1 MDTRNQCLIGLVA
14 ATTLLAG
21 CMAQYR
27 NQSSCED
34 LTRQH
39 FAAADTVKGT
49 LKIVHTGVSYQGSRV
64 VVEGQIARDVVTGA
78 SGVAV
83 ASAASGAVAASG
95 ASAASAAAVASTAS
109 ATSMASDAS
118 ADSSVPDNARVASA
132 SSASSA
138 SAATTASA
146 PLPASAAKVTHR
158 QVNTPAAAEC
168 TFSQSGL
175 ASFRWIAPA
184 DLAKTT
190 PDTHAD

>member
-64 VVEGQIARDVVTGA
+64 VVEGQIARDVVSGA
-78 SGVAV
+78 SG
-83 ASAASGAVAASG
+83 GAV
-95 ASAASAAAVASTAS
+95 ASAASAAAVASTASMAS

-132 SSASSA
+132 SSAASA
-138 SAATTASA
+138 AAATTASA

-168 TFSQSGL
+168 TFNPSGL
-175 ASFRWIAPA
+175 ASFRWLAPA